1 MQYRKHDLP
10 PIYQRRAK
18 KCYLAY
24 DKLVSQRVLDRPLSP
39 RPIDAIYIKIK
50 AQILACA
57 DPLDFI
63 TLNEKNMLED
73 L

>member
-1 MQYRKHDLP
+1 M
-10 PIYQRRAK
+10 IYHLSPKEEQK
-18 KCYLAY
+18 EFYLAY
-24 DKLVSQRVLDRPLSP
+24 DKLVSQRVLDRTLSP
-39 RPIDAIYIKIK
+39 RPIVTIYIKIK

>member
-1 MQYRKHDLP
+1 M
-10 PIYQRRAK
+10 IYHLSPKEEQK
-18 KCYLAY
+18 NFYLAY
-24 DKLVSQRVLDRPLSP
+24 DKLVSQRVLDRTLSP
-39 RPIDAIYIKIK
+39 RPIVTIYIKIK

>member
-1 MQYRKHDLP
+1 M
-10 PIYQRRAK
+10 IYHLSPKEEQK
-18 KCYLAY
+18 NFYLAY
-24 DKLVSQRVLDRPLSP
+24 DKLVSQRVLDRTLSP
-39 RPIDAIYIKIK
+39 RPIVTIYIKIK

-63 TLNEKNMLED
+63 TLSEKNMLED

>member
-1 MQYRKHDLP
+1 M
-10 PIYQRRAK
+10 IYHLSPKEEQK
-18 KCYLAY
+18 KFYLAY
-24 DKLVSQRVLDRPLSP
+24 DKLVSQRVLDRTLSP
-39 RPIDAIYIKIK
+39 RPIVTIYIKIK

-63 TLNEKNMLED
+63 TLSEKNMLED